1 MTDVTDQR
9 LHVEE
14 VGISGAKDVAPTA
27 EKDLAATAEKDVA
40 PTAVKEVAGSAEK
53 EVAGS
58 VLASGDTMFG
68 YDYATEEERSIRF
81 RMRSTYC
88 KSPFIDPTRA
98 SEAKRESD
106 KRKYEAFKKK
116 QKLARYVIVNIGF
129 VRC

>member
-1 MTDVTDQR
+1 MTDVTDER

-14 VGISGAKDVAPTA
+14 VGISATKDVAPTG
-27 EKDLAATAEKDVA
+27 EKDVG
-40 PTAVKEVAGSAEK
+40 PTAEK

-116 QKLARYVIVNIGF
+116 HKVARYVVVNIGF
-129 VRC
+129 FR